1 MCFWVGSWVVYSR
14 LVCDIYTDMY
24 VDIYTDMILDMGQII
39 WFVSSKKKKMRHGI
53 LFTSQC
59 HDFDQEYPLQ
69 KFISIR
75 CLQIHTCFFHNNHVS
90 VIDLFLHIKCW
101 RNSWVYLTS
110 NQRNAQNIRTTESV
124 SGPKEWQHKYT
135 QKWKKYMYPTLLL
148 IDSSFT
154 F

>member
-1 MCFWVGSWVVYSR
+1 MKETVKYNYSITFFSFSFGNFRKTPRTRHSVGERAWSLKGNRSERHSR
-14 LVCDIYTDMY
+14 
-24 VDIYTDMILDMGQII
+24 QI
-39 WFVSSKKKKMRHGI
+39 S
-53 LFTSQC
+53 LTSQC

-75 CLQIHTCFFHNNHVS
+75 CLQIHTCFFHNNRVS
-90 VIDLFLHIKCW
+90 VTDLFLHIKCW

>member
-1 MCFWVGSWVVYSR
+1 MSWELGSLFSTCMWYLYR
-14 LVCDIYTDMY
+14 YVCRYLYRYDPGYGSNYLICK
-24 VDIYTDMILDMGQII
+24 
-39 WFVSSKKKKMRHGI
+39 FKKKKMRHGI

-101 RNSWVYLTS
+101 RNSWGYLTS